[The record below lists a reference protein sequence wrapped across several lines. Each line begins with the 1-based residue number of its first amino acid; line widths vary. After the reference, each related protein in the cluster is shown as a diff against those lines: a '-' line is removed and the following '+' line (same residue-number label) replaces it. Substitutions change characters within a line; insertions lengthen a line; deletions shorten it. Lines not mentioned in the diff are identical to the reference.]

1 MEVMLLEDEL
11 SASQSCGQRFKVCSI
26 HIKRPVLATMHV
38 QTSSLLG
45 TGPLKILGR
54 NGTTSQ
60 SFEFADDNIR
70 TEGQLL
76 AYRSKTYL

>member
-45 TGPLKILGR
+45 TGP
-54 NGTTSQ
+54 
-60 SFEFADDNIR
+60 F
-70 TEGQLL
+70 GQEWDHV
-76 AYRSKTYL
+76 SKLRIC